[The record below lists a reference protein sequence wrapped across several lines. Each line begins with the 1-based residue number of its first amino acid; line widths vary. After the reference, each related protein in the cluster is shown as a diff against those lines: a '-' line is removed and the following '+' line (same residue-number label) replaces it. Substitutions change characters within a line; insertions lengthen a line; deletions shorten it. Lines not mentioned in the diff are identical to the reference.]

1 MDSEASKR
9 SGTDSVPD
17 LEAGLAAPLLPAGP
31 AADPEPLS
39 SGAREREHWQGQ
51 AQEQGRYIYED
62 DSPPELEPEVGADF
76 VSRMR
81 KMVHFWWSSRE
92 LTPCRPKLYMDRLVF
107 LVVATALAVLA
118 ACSAVILTY
127 IVVMMVL
134 VPRVVVVNC
143 LVDPFMAESPDWGPS
158 LIACGS
164 ALILGVLFILD
175 GWAERTY
182 RKEWFGLC
190 DWSDSWIC
198 LGAQLVLLYLFF
210 ETVYIALSTFI
221 LSFLTVSPKVA
232 SLGVKLVAAAG
243 PVNVLALLLA
253 SATVCVLLAVFV
265 FYTERR
271 IDAAVARSTDEHSSS
286 MKSLAWNTLVF
297 VDTVFRVIHYLF
309 LGVTL
314 LCCIYFIVY
323 GAFHFCSFVI
333 HHIINAFFVHDLP
346 AVIPFPSLD

>member
-1 MDSEASKR
+1 MDSEALGR

-17 LEAGLAAPLLPAGP
+17 LEAGLATALLPAGP
-31 AADPEPLS
+31 AADPEPRS
-39 SGAREREHWQGQ
+39 SRAREHGHGQ
-51 AQEQGRYIYED
+51 AQEQD
-62 DSPPELEPEVGADF
+62 DDDDDGAPEIQEEVGTDF

-81 KMVHFWWSSRE
+81 KVVHFWWSSSE
-92 LTPCRPKLYMDRLVF
+92 LTPCRPKLYMARLVF
-107 LVVATALAVLA
+107 LIASTALAVLA
-118 ACSAVILTY
+118 ACCAVILTY

-158 LIACGS
+158 LIACVS
-164 ALILGVLFILD
+164 ALILGLLFILD
-175 GWAERTY
+175 DWAERTY

-198 LGAQLVLLYLFF
+198 LGAQVVLLYLFF
-210 ETVYIALSTFI
+210 ETVYISLSTFI
-221 LSFLTVSPKVA
+221 LSFLTVSPTVA
-232 SLGVKLVAAAG
+232 SLGVKLVAAG
-243 PVNVLALLLA
+243 PVNVLAVLLA
-253 SATVCVLLAVFV
+253 SSTICVLLAVFV
-265 FYTERR
+265 YYTERR
-271 IDAAVARSTDEHSSS
+271 IDAAVARSNDEHSSS

-323 GAFHFCSFVI
+323 GTFHFCSFVI